1 MHGETVKFIGS
12 VYLLIMIDTLFP

>member
-1 MHGETVKFIGS
+1 MHGETMKFIGS